1 MNLGIIGC
9 GKMGSALVKGA
20 IRENAIDGQKVMV
33 IDLIPELAQKLSK
46 DIRATIAETND
57 ELIENS
63 DAILLCVKP
72 QDMFSL
78 TNSFTKERSSKLFI
92 SIAAG
97 IKIDDLEKSFKSDD
111 RIIRVMPNTPAMIGQ
126 GASAQSKGKNA
137 TESDAEFV
145 SKILNAVGI
154 SIEVPEKQL
163 DAVTGLSGSG
173 PAYIYTVIEALA
185 DGGVLVGL
193 PKEKALTLAAK
204 TVIGAA
210 KMVMKSDEHPAKLRD
225 QVASP
230 GGTTIA
236 GLAALESGKL
246 RSTLIE
252 AVKAA
257 TKRSEELGS

>member
-20 IRENAIDGQKVMV
+20 IKENAIDGQKVMV
-33 IDLIPELAQKLSK
+33 IDLVPELAQKLSN
-46 DIRATIAETND
+46 DIGATVAKTND
-57 ELIENS
+57 DLIKNS

-72 QDMFSL
+72 QDMISL
-78 TNSFTKERSSKLFI
+78 TDSFTKERSSKLLI

-97 IKIDDLEKSFKSDD
+97 IKIDDLEKSLKNDD
-111 RIIRVMPNTPAMIGQ
+111 RVIRVMPNTPAMIGQ

>member
-46 DIRATIAETND
+46 DIGATIAKTND

-72 QDMFSL
+72 QDMISL

-97 IKIDDLEKSFKSDD
+97 IKIDDLEKSFKNDD

-126 GASAQSKGKNA
+126 GASAQSRGKNA
-137 TESDAEFV
+137 TESDAQFV
-145 SKILNAVGI
+145 SNILNAVGI
-154 SIEVPEKQL
+154 AIEVPEKQL

-193 PKEKALTLAAK
+193 PKEKALMLAAK

-210 KMVMKSDEHPAKLRD
+210 EMVMKSDEHPAKLRD

>member
-1 MNLGIIGC
+1 MKLGIVGC

-20 IRENAIDGQKVMV
+20 IEKNAIDGQKVMV
-33 IDLIPELAQKLSK
+33 IDLIPELAEKLSE
-46 DIRATIAETND
+46 DIGATIAKSND
-57 ELIENS
+57 ELINNS

-72 QDMFSL
+72 QDMISL
-78 TNSFTKERSSKLFI
+78 TNSFTKEEFQTIHLDCCRSKNWS
-92 SIAAG
+92 
-97 IKIDDLEKSFKSDD
+97 LEESLKKED
-111 RIIRVMPNTPAMIGQ
+111 RVIRVMPNTPAMIGH
-126 GASAQSKGKNA
+126 GASAQSRGKNA
-137 TESDAEFV
+137 TESDSEFV
-145 SKILNAVGI
+145 NKVLTAVGVA
-154 SIEVPEKQL
+154 IEVPEKQL

-193 PKEKALTLAAK
+193 PKDKSLMLAAK

-210 KMVMKSDEHPAKLRD
+210 EMVLNSNDHPAKLRD

-252 AVKAA
+252 AVKVA

>member
-20 IRENAIDGQKVMV
+20 IKENAIDGQKVMV
-33 IDLIPELAQKLSK
+33 IDLIPELARKLSK
-46 DIRATIAETND
+46 DIGATIAKTND
-57 ELIENS
+57 DLIKNS
-63 DAILLCVKP
+63 DVILLCVKP
-72 QDMFSL
+72 QDMISL
-78 TNSFTKERSSKLFI
+78 TDSFARERSSKLFI

-97 IKIDDLEKSFKSDD
+97 VKINDLENSFKNDD
-111 RIIRVMPNTPAMIGQ
+111 RVIRVMPNTPAMIGH

-137 TESDAEFV
+137 SESDTKFV

-210 KMVMKSDEHPAKLRD
+210 KMVTKLDEHPAKLRD
-225 QVASP
+225 QVTSP

>member
-9 GKMGSALVKGA
+9 GKMGSALIKGA
-20 IRENAIDGQKVMV
+20 IKENAIDGHNVMV
-33 IDLIPELAQKLSK
+33 IDLIPELARKLSK
-46 DIRATIAETND
+46 DIGATIAKTNND
-57 ELIENS
+57 LIKNS

-72 QDMFSL
+72 QDIISL
-78 TNSFTKERSSKLFI
+78 SDSFARERSSKLFI

-97 IKIDDLEKSFKSDD
+97 IKIDELENSLKNDD
-111 RIIRVMPNTPAMIGQ
+111 RVIRVMPNTPAMIGQ

-137 TESDAEFV
+137 TESDTKFV

-154 SIEVPEKQL
+154 SIEVTEKQL

-210 KMVMKSDEHPAKLRD
+210 KMVTKLDEHPAKLRD
-225 QVASP
+225 QVTSP

>member
-1 MNLGIIGC
+1 
-9 GKMGSALVKGA
+9 
-20 IRENAIDGQKVMV
+20 
-33 IDLIPELAQKLSK
+33 
-46 DIRATIAETND
+46 
-57 ELIENS
+57 
-63 DAILLCVKP
+63 
-72 QDMFSL
+72 
-78 TNSFTKERSSKLFI
+78 
-92 SIAAG
+92 
-97 IKIDDLEKSFKSDD
+97 
-111 RIIRVMPNTPAMIGQ
+111 MPNTPAFIGQ

-154 SIEVPEKQL
+154 SVELPEKRL

-210 KMVMKSDEHPAKLRD
+210 KMVMKSNEHPAKLRD
-225 QVASP
+225 QVTSP